1 MITSTRIGRYG
12 NTCNAMF
19 QLAAL
24 IGMSKKTGLDYC
36 VPYHETYYEP
46 NYGCTNN
53 SIWDG
58 FDLSYDERR
67 VKYPDNCV
75 IKSCNYLDN
84 CMITPTE
91 PDTKFK
97 EVEFPFEYKDI
108 LVDDFTDMVGFFQS
122 EKYFEGAEQEIKDQF
137 KIKEVHK
144 QVVDAKIK
152 SGEYPDP
159 LHSTSLH
166 LRLGDY
172 TIKRNY
178 HPEIPVRYWA
188 QAMASIPRRDNV
200 VIFSD
205 DVEQARSMF
214 GNDSRLTYSTEE
226 NPFPALYHMSL
237 CRNHIICNSTFG
249 WWGAKLGEWNNPV
262 DKVVVAPKIW
272 FGPAHEFSS
281 EDIIPNRWIKL

>member
-1 MITSTRIGRYG
+1 MITSSRIGRYG

-19 QLAAL
+19 QFAAVV
-24 IGMSKKTGLDYC
+24 GMAKKTGHGY
-36 VPYHETYYEP
+36 VIPRHETYYEP
-46 NYGCTNN
+46 RYGCMNT
-53 SIWDG
+53 SIFDG
-58 FDLSYDERR
+58 FD
-67 VKYPDNCV
+67 
-75 IKSCNYLDN
+75 
-84 CMITPTE
+84 ITAPTSNLGS
-91 PDTKFK
+91 FK

-166 LRLGDY
+166 IRLGDY

-272 FGPAHEFSS
+272 FGPAHDLSS
-281 EDIIPNRWIKL
+281 EDIIPDRWIKL

>member
-1 MITSTRIGRYG
+1 MITSSRIGRYG

-58 FDLSYDERR
+58 FDFYGEAFA
-67 VKYPDNCV
+67 
-75 IKSCNYLDN
+75 
-84 CMITPTE
+84 TE
-91 PDTKFK
+91 PDLNIELK
-97 EVEFPFEYKDI
+97 EVEFPFEYKDT
-108 LVDDFTDMVGFFQS
+108 LVDDFTDMKGFFQS
-122 EKYFEGAEQEIKDQF
+122 EKYFENAEQEIKDQF
-137 KIKEVHK
+137 KIKAVHK
-144 QVVDAKIK
+144 EVVDAKIK

-159 LHSTSLH
+159 LNCTSLH

-172 TIKRNY
+172 THKRAY
-178 HPEIPVRYWA
+178 HPAIPVKYWA
-188 QAMASIPRRDNV
+188 QAMASVPRRDNV

-205 DVEQARSMF
+205 DIVQARSMF
-214 GNDSRLTYSTEE
+214 GTDSRLTYSTDV
-226 NPFPALYHMSL
+226 NPFSALYHMSL

-262 DKVVVAPKIW
+262 DKLVVAPKLW
-272 FGPAHEFSS
+272 FGEAHDYSS
-281 EDIIPNRWIKL
+281 KDIIPDRWIKL

>member
-1 MITSTRIGRYG
+1 MITSSRIGRYG

-19 QLAAL
+19 QFAAVV
-24 IGMSKKTGLDYC
+24 GMAKKTGHGY
-36 VPYHETYYEP
+36 VIPRHETYYEP

-53 SIWDG
+53 SLWDG
-58 FDLSYDERR
+58 FDITAPTIDL
-67 VKYPDNCV
+67 
-75 IKSCNYLDN
+75 KS
-84 CMITPTE
+84 
-91 PDTKFK
+91 FK

-122 EKYFEGAEQEIKDQF
+122 EKYFEDAEQEIKDQF
-137 KIKEVHK
+137 KIKAIHKEVI
-144 QVVDAKIK
+144 DAKIK

-166 LRLGDY
+166 IRLGDY

-178 HPEIPVRYWA
+178 HPEIPVSYWA

-205 DVEQARSMF
+205 DVKQARSMF
-214 GNDSRLTYSTEE
+214 GTDSRLTYSSEE

-281 EDIIPNRWIKL
+281 KDIIPERWIKL

>member
-19 QLAAL
+19 QFAAVV
-24 IGMSKKTGLDYC
+24 GMAKKTGHGY
-36 VPYHETYYEP
+36 VIPQHETYYEP
-46 NYGCTNN
+46 SYGCMNT

-58 FDLSYDERR
+58 FDITAPTIDL
-67 VKYPDNCV
+67 
-75 IKSCNYLDN
+75 KS
-84 CMITPTE
+84 
-91 PDTKFK
+91 FK

-122 EKYFEGAEQEIKDQF
+122 EKYFEDAEQEIKDQF

-166 LRLGDY
+166 IRLGDY

-178 HPEIPVRYWA
+178 HPEIPVSYWA

-205 DVEQARSMF
+205 DVKQARSMF
-214 GNDSRLTYSTEE
+214 GTDSRLTYSSEE

-281 EDIIPNRWIKL
+281 EDIIPDRWIKL

>member
-1 MITSTRIGRYG
+1 MNTSI
-12 NTCNAMF
+12 F
-19 QLAAL
+19 
-24 IGMSKKTGLDYC
+24 
-36 VPYHETYYEP
+36 
-46 NYGCTNN
+46 
-53 SIWDG
+53 DG
-58 FDLSYDERR
+58 FDITA
-67 VKYPDNCV
+67 PT
-75 IKSCNYLDN
+75 CNLGS
-84 CMITPTE
+84 
-91 PDTKFK
+91 FK

-122 EKYFEGAEQEIKDQF
+122 EKYFEDAEQEIKDQF

-172 TIKRNY
+172 TRKRNY
-178 HPEIPVRYWA
+178 HPAVPVQYWS
-188 QAMASIPRRDNV
+188 QAIEATHSDNV

-205 DVEQARSMF
+205 DVKQARSMF
-214 GNDSRLTYSTEE
+214 GNDSRLTYSTEK

-281 EDIIPNRWIKL
+281 KDIIPERWIKL

>member
-1 MITSTRIGRYG
+1 MITSSRIGRYG

-19 QLAAL
+19 QFAAVV
-24 IGMSKKTGLDYC
+24 GMAKKTGHGY
-36 VPYHETYYEP
+36 VIPRHETYYEP

-53 SIWDG
+53 SLWDG
-58 FDLSYDERR
+58 FDITAPTIDL
-67 VKYPDNCV
+67 
-75 IKSCNYLDN
+75 KS
-84 CMITPTE
+84 
-91 PDTKFK
+91 FK

-122 EKYFEGAEQEIKDQF
+122 EKYFEDAEQEIKDQF

-166 LRLGDY
+166 IRLGDY

-178 HPEIPVRYWA
+178 HPEIPVSYWA

-205 DVEQARSMF
+205 DVKQARSMF
-214 GNDSRLTYSTEE
+214 GTDSRLTYSSEE

-281 EDIIPNRWIKL
+281 KDIIPERWIKL